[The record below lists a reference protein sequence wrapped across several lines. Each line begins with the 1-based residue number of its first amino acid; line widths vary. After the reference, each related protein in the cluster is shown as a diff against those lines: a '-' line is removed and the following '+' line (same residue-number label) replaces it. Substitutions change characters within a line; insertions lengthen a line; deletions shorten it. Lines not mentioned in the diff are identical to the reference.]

1 VEQEKSQV
9 SASISFLSSYFLLL
23 QSYWPSRHT
32 PHSQPNDDGVYR
44 YANNYSRDVT
54 TIIDNDTTTE
64 DYVPVQIHF
73 IEISRGPISSQH
85 FSASFR
91 VCVREPL
98 LQLLVLHSTHLI
110 DSDLLPYHYGPNAFS
125 LLVGQFAF
133 RWNSV
138 ARDAHEGNTG
148 AQKHHD

>member
-32 PHSQPNDDGVYR
+32 PHSRPNDDGDVYR

-54 TIIDNDTTTE
+54 TIIDNDTT
-64 DYVPVQIHF
+64 F
-73 IEISRGPISSQH
+73 RGPITSQH

-98 LQLLVLHSTHLI
+98 LQLLVLHLTHLI

-138 ARDAHEGNTG
+138 ARDALEGNTG